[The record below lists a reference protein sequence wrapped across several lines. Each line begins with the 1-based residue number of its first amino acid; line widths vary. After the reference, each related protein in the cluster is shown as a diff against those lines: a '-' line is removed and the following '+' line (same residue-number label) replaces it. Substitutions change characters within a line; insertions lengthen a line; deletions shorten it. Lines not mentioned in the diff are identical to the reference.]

1 VALRR
6 RRRKLTTTLTN
17 VDRRLREVE
26 RRRAPRRV
34 VPGPASITVAQLAE
48 DVPVTA
54 AAVNATTGTIK
65 TVPPATYKR
74 VIAKQYKTFK
84 SFIKRDKA
92 TLTTDIAHELVVGD
106 NILVSGLNSQF
117 DLTAPGTYP
126 PNYYTSLN
134 HTYWVVTEVPSD
146 YQIVF
151 TREWEGKDSAT
162 LNIAA
167 DTVAWKAVT
176 TKAITSNVVT
186 LTIGSG
192 HTFIVGDRVNV
203 DGVGEE
209 FDGNYTITAKTATTV
224 SYKTANDQA
233 NISAVAGDGGV
244 YPTLIKYVQVG
255 DTWSDPTDGGLYSWT
270 GLKWEQVN
278 ATIDAAGAFIPDDIA
293 PKIPTS
299 LAGVGTAYYDVRDPR
314 ARVVLTWVAPTLNVD
329 DTAIEDLVGYDIFY
343 RTLVTDD
350 WKFLISVTDLTYTHE
365 GLKQNVAIRYA
376 VKAYDKSD
384 NRSDY
389 SAEIFLTTPVSVVVV
404 NRPSAPQLTTRLG
417 TVTVRWNG
425 LDYLGNVMG
434 DTFAYIEI
442 HRSTTS
448 GFTPSTATAIGKLF
462 AAPELYVD
470 TDLTYAT
477 TYYYKFIAVNLAG
490 GVTTASTQSSTSVNR
505 LVDTDLIANTL
516 ATWPFAGQIVSA
528 SAIAD
533 GSIDVYKIANG
544 AVNAEKILAN
554 AVTELAIAAN
564 AVTSAMIQVN
574 AVTSSQLGPNAVTQ
588 AKIADAAISAAKIGA
603 NAVEAGKIAANAVD
617 ANALAANAVI
627 LGKIGPAAVAA
638 GAIAANAVDANAL
651 AANAVIL
658 GKIGPNAVAAGAIAA
673 NAVTLGSIA
682 ANAVDATAIA
692 AAAITNTKIA
702 ANAVTAATIQAG
714 AITAGKID
722 ANAITANELAA
733 NAITAVKIA
742 ANAITAGK
750 IDANAV
756 TAATISAGSIE
767 AGKIAANAVTAAT
780 IEANAITAGKLAANA
795 VTAATIAANAITTG
809 KIDAGAV
816 TAGSIAA
823 NAVTAATIEANA
835 ITAGKLAANAVTAA
849 TIAANAITTGKIDAG
864 AVTAATVAANAI
876 TAGSI
881 AANAVTATTID
892 ANAITAGKIAAN
904 AVVAGSIAAGAVT
917 ANQIAANAITA
928 AKIVAGTIS
937 ATEIAANAI
946 SSDKIA
952 ANAIGANQIAA
963 GAIIAGKIGADAIT
977 ANTIAANAISA
988 GKIAANAIDADAINA
1003 GAITGTKISA
1013 DAIDGKVI
1021 TGATVRTGSSNPKVQ
1036 MDTAGMRFTNVSGV
1050 NVLDIVTS
1058 TGAATF
1064 KGSLSIGVGTVSTT
1078 ISSTTGSVTMTDTS
1092 TFFGGFGAFAVSA
1105 LNIYSE
1111 AVSVQMGAGGITLNR
1126 GAATGTVYMND
1137 ENAGRSRGLEV
1148 VAASGYALNLVA
1160 NGGTATSN
1168 TSRQIIFTGVA
1179 GNPLNSIYTGTYS
1192 STSTDQTDGTFLTA
1206 SGGIIARRYDA
1217 IPLFLHKYSVTSSPT
1232 EMIRFIVNGVDRGG
1246 VNAPT
1251 SAISPSFRNT
1261 SDYRIKENIRDYSG
1275 SIDVIKSKRIR
1286 VFNLKDD
1293 PDKTE
1298 VIGFIAHEFGES
1310 SSELVMGEKD
1320 AVDKDGNPEYQ
1331 SILTTN
1337 ILPYVVGALKET
1349 ILKVEELENRITTLE
1364 A

>member
-1 VALRR
+1 MALRR

-26 RRRAPRRV
+26 RRRAPKRV
-34 VPGPASITVAQLAE
+34 VPAAASITVEQLAD
-48 DVPVTA
+48 DVPKTPEA
-54 AAVNATTGTIK
+54 IQATVGTIK
-65 TVPPATYKR
+65 TVPPAVYKR
-74 VIAKQYKTFK
+74 IIAKQYKTFK
-84 SFIKRDKA
+84 SFIKPDRA

-106 NILVSGLNSQF
+106 KILVSGLNSQF
-117 DLTAPGTYP
+117 DLTAPGADR
-126 PNYYTSLN
+126 PNFYSKLRY
-134 HTYWVVTEVPSD
+134 TYWTVTEVPSD
-146 YQIVF
+146 YKIVF
-151 TREWEGKDSAT
+151 TRPWEGKDNVT
-162 LNIAA
+162 LNIDAN
-167 DTVAWKAVT
+167 TVAWKAVT

-186 LTIGSG
+186 LTIGTG
-192 HTFIVGDRVNV
+192 HTFVVGDRVNV
-203 DGVGEE
+203 DGVGVE
-209 FDGNYTITAKTATTV
+209 FDGNYTITAKTSTTV
-224 SYKTANDQA
+224 SYKTANDQV
-233 NISAVAGDGGV
+233 NISSSAGDGGV

-255 DTWSDPTDGGLYSWT
+255 DTWSDPTDGALYSWT

-278 ATIDAAGAFIPDDIA
+278 ASIDATGAFIPDDIA

-299 LAGVGTAYYDVRDPR
+299 LAGAGTAYYDVRDPR
-314 ARVVLTWVAPTLNVD
+314 ARVVLTWVAPTQNVD
-329 DTAIEDLVGYDIFY
+329 DTPIEDLVGYDIFY

-365 GLKQNVAIRYA
+365 GLKQGVAIRYA

-442 HRSTTS
+442 HRSLTS
-448 GFTPSTATAIGKLF
+448 GFTPSTSTAIGKLF

-516 ATWPFAGQIVSA
+516 STWPFAGQVVSA

-533 GSIDVYKIANG
+533 GSIDVFKLANG
-544 AVNAEKILAN
+544 AVNADKILAN

-564 AVTSAMIQVN
+564 AVSSAMIQVN

-617 ANALAANAVI
+617 AT
-627 LGKIGPAAVAA
+627 
-638 GAIAANAVDANAL
+638 AIAANAVT
-651 AANAVIL
+651 L
-658 GKIGPNAVAAGAIAA
+658 GKIGANAVAAGAIAA

-692 AAAITNTKIA
+692 AAAITETKIA
-702 ANAVTAATIQAG
+702 ANAVVAASIQAN
-714 AITAGKID
+714 AITASKID
-722 ANAITANELAA
+722 ANAVTATTIAA

-756 TAATISAGSIE
+756 TAATISAGAIE

-780 IEANAITAGKLAANA
+780 IQAGAIEAGK
-795 VTAATIAANAITTG
+795 
-809 KIDAGAV
+809 
-816 TAGSIAA
+816 IAA
-823 NAVTAATIEANA
+823 NAVTAATIQ
-835 ITAGKLAANAVTAA
+835 
-849 TIAANAITTGKIDAG
+849 ANAITTGKIDAG
-864 AVTAATVAANAI
+864 AVTAATIGANAI
-876 TAGSI
+876 TAGKI
-881 AANAVTATTID
+881 DANAVTATTIA
-892 ANAITAGKIAAN
+892 ANAIEAGKIAAN

-917 ANQIAANAITA
+917 ANAVAANAITA

-963 GAIIAGKIGADAIT
+963 GAIIAGKIGANAIT
-977 ANTIAANAISA
+977 AAAIEANAISA
-988 GKIAANAIDADAINA
+988 GKIQANAIESDKINA

-1013 DAIDGKVI
+1013 DAIDGKTI
-1021 TGATVRTGSSNPKVQ
+1021 TGAIVRTAASNPKVQ
-1036 MDTAGMRFTNVSGV
+1036 MDTTGLYFTNSSSV
-1050 NVLDIVTS
+1050 NVLSIVTS

-1064 KGSLSIGVGTVSTT
+1064 RGSLAIGTGTVSTT
-1078 ISSTTGSVTMTDTS
+1078 ISSSTGAVTITDTTTG
-1092 TFFGGFGAFAVSA
+1092 FGGFGAFSVSA
-1105 LNIYSE
+1105 PNIFSE
-1111 AVSVQMGAGGITLNR
+1111 AVSVQMGAGGITFNR
-1126 GAATGTVYMND
+1126 GYATGTGNGTVYMND
-1137 ENAGRSRGLEV
+1137 ELAGRNRGLEV
-1148 VAASGYALNLVA
+1148 VAATGFALNLVA

-1168 TSRQIIFTGVA
+1168 TQRHIVFTGVA
-1179 GNPLNSIYTGTYS
+1179 GNPLNSIYTGVYS
-1192 STSTDQTDGTFLTA
+1192 SASDEKSAGTFLTA
-1206 SGGIIARRYDA
+1206 TGGIIARRFNS
-1217 IPLFLHKYSVTSSPT
+1217 IPLFLHKYEVTASPT
-1232 EMIRFIVNGVDRGG
+1232 EMIRFTVNGIDRGG
-1246 VNAPT
+1246 VSAPT

-1261 SDYRIKENIRDYSG
+1261 SDYRLKENIRDYSG
-1275 SIDVIKSKRIR
+1275 SIEVIKSKRIR

-1298 VIGFIAHEFGES
+1298 VVGFIAHEFGDS

>member
-1 VALRR
+1 MALRR

-26 RRRAPRRV
+26 RRRAPRKV
-34 VPGPASITVAQLAE
+34 VPGTASIKVEQLAE
-48 DVPVTA
+48 DVPKTA
-54 AAVNATTGTIK
+54 EAVSANTGTIK
-65 TVPPATYKR
+65 TVPPAVYKR

-92 TLTTDIAHELVVGD
+92 TLTTDVAHELAVGD
-106 NILVSGLNSQF
+106 LILVSGLNSQF

-126 PNYYTSLN
+126 KYFYTPLN
-134 HTYWVVTEVPSD
+134 HTYWTITEVPSD

-176 TKAITSNVVT
+176 TKAIVSNVVT

-192 HTFIVGDRVNV
+192 HTFVVGDRVNV

-209 FDGNYTITAKTATTV
+209 FDGNYTITAKTSTTV
-224 SYKTANDQA
+224 SYKTANDQE
-233 NISAVAGDGGV
+233 NITATAGDGGV

-255 DTWSDPTDGGLYSWT
+255 DTWSDPTDGAVYSWT

-278 ATIDAAGAFIPDDIA
+278 ASLANSGAFIPDDIA

-299 LAGVGTAYYDVRDPR
+299 LAGAGTAYYDVRDPR
-314 ARVVLTWVAPTLNVD
+314 ARVVLTWVAPTQNVD
-329 DTAIEDLVGYDIFY
+329 DTALEDLVGYDIFY
-343 RTLVTDD
+343 RALVTDD

-365 GLKQNVAIRYA
+365 GLKQGVALRYA

-404 NRPSAPQLTTRLG
+404 ERPSAPQLTTRLG

-425 LDYLGNVMG
+425 LDYLGNAMG
-434 DTFAYIEI
+434 DTFAYVEI
-442 HRSTTS
+442 HRSLTS
-448 GFTPSTATAIGKLF
+448 GFTPSTSTAIGKLY
-462 AAPELYVD
+462 ASPELYVD

-477 TYYYKFIAVNLAG
+477 TYYYKFISVNLAG
-490 GVTTASTQSSTSVNR
+490 GVTIASTQASVSVNR

-516 ATWPFAGQIVSA
+516 STWPFAGQIVSA

-603 NAVEAGKIAANAVD
+603 NAVEAGKIAANAVT
-617 ANALAANAVI
+617 V
-627 LGKIGPAAVAA
+627 
-638 GAIAANAVDANAL
+638 
-651 AANAVIL
+651 
-658 GKIGPNAVAAGAIAA
+658 
-673 NAVTLGSIA
+673 GSIA

-742 ANAITAGK
+742 ANAITAG
-750 IDANAV
+750 
-756 TAATISAGSIE
+756 SI
-767 AGKIAANAVTAAT
+767 A
-780 IEANAITAGKLAANA
+780 ANAITAG
-795 VTAATIAANAITTG
+795 
-809 KIDAGAV
+809 
-816 TAGSIAA
+816 SIA
-823 NAVTAATIEANA
+823 
-835 ITAGKLAANAVTAA
+835 
-849 TIAANAITTGKIDAG
+849 AG
-864 AVTAATVAANAI
+864 AVTAATIAANAI

-946 SSDKIA
+946 VSNLIA

-988 GKIAANAIDADAINA
+988 GKIQANAIEADKINA

-1013 DAIDGKVI
+1013 DAIDGKTI
-1021 TGATVRTGSSNPKVQ
+1021 TGATVQTANTVPRVVI
-1036 MDTAGMRFTNVSGV
+1036 DTVGMRFTNANSV
-1050 NVLDIVTS
+1050 NVLSIVTS
-1058 TGAATF
+1058 TGVASF
-1064 KGSLSIGVGTVSTT
+1064 KGSIDIGVGQVTTTVNSA
-1078 ISSTTGSVTMTDTS
+1078 TGSVSIIDTG
-1092 TFFGGFGAFAVSA
+1092 TTYGGYGAFLTRGLNTSGLTNEVS
-1105 LNIYSE
+1105 I
-1111 AVSVQMGAGGITLNR
+1111 GAGGIRMTSKKSTANEHTSSLINIDNEFSSA
-1126 GAATGTVYMND
+1126 GLGIYSGLYLQADGGKAVNIIA
-1137 ENAGRSRGLEV
+1137 NAGTPIANTARGINMVGIVNNLGASFSTGEYEV
-1148 VAASGYALNLVA
+1148 SS
-1160 NGGTATSN
+1160 TAT
-1168 TSRQIIFTGVA
+1168 TVGAII
-1179 GNPLNSIYTGTYS
+1179 
-1192 STSTDQTDGTFLTA
+1192 TSTGA
-1206 SGGIIARRYDA
+1206 VVSRRDNA
-1217 IPLFLHKYSVTSSPT
+1217 IPFFAGKFSVPSGST
-1232 EMIRFIVNGVDRGG
+1232 EMIRFIVNAVNRGG
-1246 VNAPT
+1246 INAST
-1251 SAISPSFRNT
+1251 SGNVAFLQP
-1261 SDYRIKENIRDYSG
+1261 SDYRLKEHIRDYTG
-1275 SIDVIKSKRIR
+1275 SIDVIKSKKVR

-1298 VIGFIAHEFGES
+1298 IVGFIAHEFADD
-1310 SSELVMGEKD
+1310 SSELVVGEKD
-1320 AVDKDGNPEYQ
+1320 AVDADGNPQYQ

-1337 ILPYVVGALKET
+1337 ILPFLVGALKET
-1349 ILKVEELENRITTLE
+1349 ILNVEKLENRITTLE